1 MDAED
6 TARTLTV
13 GDLLDALADYPREL
27 KIAAESMD
35 SCVTDAVG
43 VLTYQE
49 SAESTLKRFVI
60 RVSYDEPSTLF
71 WYCSDNPNGR

>member
-13 GDLLDALADYPREL
+13 GDLLDALADYPRDM

-35 SCVTDAVG
+35 FCVTDAVG

-49 SAESTLKRFVI
+49 SADSMLKRFVI
-60 RVSYDEPSTLF
+60 RVSDVEPAELYWF
-71 WYCSDNPNGR
+71 CKD